1 MRRLHAFIPSAL
13 ILGLGLAAL
22 SYLYY
27 RGGIEQP
34 VPSAMESGEIIVL
47 TVNGPTTYF
56 EDASGQIVGLEHDL
70 AEYFAKELGLKLRF
84 EVLASESELISALEA
99 RRGHIAAG
107 TLLPTPSR
115 EKRVRFGPAY
125 QNISQQVMYRSGQR
139 KPRDVKDLA
148 GKRIGVLMESHHAE
162 RLAELRNSIPGLAWQ
177 EFDDD
182 NPDELF
188 RRLSD
193 GSLDYIVAD
202 SNWFSLSRY
211 FYPDVELAFPLG
223 KPEPLAWAFPF
234 SGDDMLYN
242 AARQFFARIQKDGR
256 LKTLI
261 GKYYD
266 NSRRMSRIDAGT
278 FAEHVATLLP
288 RYRAMFQEAQE
299 ATGIDWRLLAAI
311 GYQESHW
318 DPLAESPT
326 GVRGLMMLTEETA
339 QRLKVKNLVDPKE
352 SILAGAKYLVL
363 LKEGIPER
371 IAEPDRTW
379 LAIAAYNQGLGHLED
394 ARILAQ
400 RLKRNPD
407 TWADVKAAMLL
418 LSNPE
423 HHGTL
428 KHGYARGGEAVTMTD
443 NVRTYFDI
451 LARLENPHKPLELSV
466 NEKDEK

>member
-13 ILGLGLAAL
+13 ILGLGFAAL

-34 VPSAMESGEIIVL
+34 VPSATESGEIIVL

-70 AEYFAKELGLKLRF
+70 AEYFAKDLGLKLRF
-84 EVLASESELISALEA
+84 EVLASESELIAALEA

-162 RLAELRNSIPGLAWQ
+162 RLAELRNRIPGLAWQ

-188 RRLSD
+188 HRLSD

-202 SNWFSLSRY
+202 SNWFSLSRH

-234 SGDDMLYN
+234 SGDDVLYN
-242 AARQFFARIQKDGR
+242 AARQFFGRIQKDGT

-261 GKYYD
+261 AKYYD

-379 LAIAAYNQGLGHLED
+379 LAVAAYNQGLGHLED

-466 NEKDEK
+466 NEKNEK